1 MMIMYNVCVWGGG
14 LCVNLGGQVSGSTEP
29 GWGLSPLLLRDYTHA
44 YNRIEQY
51 NLQYTL
57 VLGITG

>member
-1 MMIMYNVCVWGGG
+1 MMIMYSVCVGGVVI
-14 LCVNLGGQVSGSTEP
+14 VNLGGQVSGSTEP